1 MYLDKMTGA
10 LEAVLFAAGEPVSV
24 AELADL
30 LQLDKPQ
37 VWELVS
43 ELKQSYEA
51 ESRGLMLRETAGCF
65 QLVTKPV
72 YYNVLLG
79 LGRKKEV
86 KLTNASLETLAIVAF
101 KQPVTRAEMEAIRG
115 VKVDGVLN
123 TLLDLGLVA
132 EAGRKK
138 ALGNPI
144 LYATTEKFLMV
155 FGLNS
160 LEELP
165 PLETKP
171 EDEAEAAQQRKTEID
186 GRTFTKNPGGSR
198 RCLPPR
204 SRKNYYGRSRPRERQ
219 GCYRAGLQV

>member
-30 LQLDKPQ
+30 LQLEKPQ
-37 VWELVS
+37 VWELIS

-72 YYNVLLG
+72 YYSILLG

-123 TLLDLGLVA
+123 TLLALVWW
-132 EAGRKK
+132 RKQDAK
-138 ALGNPI
+138 RPW
-144 LYATTEKFLMV
+144 ATPFYMLR
-155 FGLNS
+155 
-160 LEELP
+160 
-165 PLETKP
+165 
-171 EDEAEAAQQRKTEID
+171 Q
-186 GRTFTKNPGGSR
+186 KNF
-198 RCLPPR
+198 
-204 SRKNYYGRSRPRERQ
+204 
-219 GCYRAGLQV
+219 